1 MVSII
6 YTVSRKRKG
15 DTLMGKWIKIIVGI
29 ALIFGSVGAID
40 MGNISMARFVIQ
52 ELVGVYS
59 LISGVAHL
67 YTKVRY

>member
-1 MVSII
+1 
-6 YTVSRKRKG
+6 
-15 DTLMGKWIKIIVGI
+15 MGKWVKIIIGF

-40 MGNISMARFVIQ
+40 MSEISMARFVIQ

-67 YTKVRY
+67 YTQVRY